1 MLMLILVNFNFKRIL
16 SILTNI
22 DNAHHILNE
31 LKLQNL

>member
-1 MLMLILVNFNFKRIL
+1 MLILVNFNFKPIL

-22 DNAHHILNE
+22 DSAHYILNE